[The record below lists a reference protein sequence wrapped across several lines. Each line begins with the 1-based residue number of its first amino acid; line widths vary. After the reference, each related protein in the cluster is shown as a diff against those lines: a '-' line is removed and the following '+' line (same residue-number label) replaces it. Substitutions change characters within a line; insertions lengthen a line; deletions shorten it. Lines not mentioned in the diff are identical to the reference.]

1 MEKGTP
7 IFIPQVLKHVAE
19 DKSYS
24 WGIYQCQIRG
34 KSYLRNMGQNKTNIM
49 WWHHMI
55 KVTMKEV

>member
-19 DKSYS
+19 DESYS
-24 WGIYQCQIRG
+24 WAIYQCQIRG

-49 WWHHMI
+49 
-55 KVTMKEV
+55 